1 MACTVFI
8 LQTTLRPGG
17 SIALHSAD
25 VVFTVTLPSIQGK
38 RAWGF
43 LCVFCYFLCV
53 FGFFFKLTTYKFLQK
68 VKQNTWV
75 VCASRTVKEGILAS
89 WNRPCPK
96 HSSKVLED
104 PACANSEPSAL
115 LDGEKVLGALT
126 RTGRMM
132 GASPTPG
139 EGFAFQ

>member
-1 MACTVFI
+1 MHCVHFTDYSEAWRKHCF
-8 LQTTLRPGG
+8 
-17 SIALHSAD
+17 ALCRCSVHSHS
-25 VVFTVTLPSIQGK
+25 TKHSRQESL
-38 RAWGF
+38 GF
-43 LCVFCYFLCV
+43 FVCFLLFFVC